1 MPSWPAGAVGLK
13 GGADRSREVVGE
25 KNELEKKRY
34 SSCWD
39 SRGWEGFVVLVV
51 LVVLVAFLA
60 ALLTPFAALEI
71 PFAALE
77 TPFAALATPFAA
89 LATPFALS
97 FAPFCTLPAVTAPN
111 PSPFF

>member
-60 ALLTPFAALEI
+60 ALLTPFAAL
-71 PFAALE
+71 
-77 TPFAALATPFAA
+77 
-89 LATPFALS
+89 ATPFALS

>member
-39 SRGWEGFVVLVV
+39 SRGWEGLVV

-60 ALLTPFAALEI
+60 ALLTPFAALE
-71 PFAALE
+71 
-77 TPFAALATPFAA
+77 TPFAA

>member
-39 SRGWEGFVVLVV
+39 SRGWEGFVVLV
-51 LVVLVAFLA
+51 AFLA
-60 ALLTPFAALEI
+60 ALL
-71 PFAALE
+71 
-77 TPFAALATPFAA
+77 TPFAA

>member
-39 SRGWEGFVVLVV
+39 SRGLVV

-60 ALLTPFAALEI
+60 ALEI
-71 PFAALE
+71 
-77 TPFAALATPFAA
+77 PFAALATPFAA

>member
-51 LVVLVAFLA
+51 LVD
-60 ALLTPFAALEI
+60 LLLRH
-71 PFAALE
+71 L
-77 TPFAALATPFAA
+77 
-89 LATPFALS
+89 
-97 FAPFCTLPAVTAPN
+97 
-111 PSPFF
+111 

>member
-39 SRGWEGFVVLVV
+39 SRGWEGLVVLVV

-60 ALLTPFAALEI
+60 ALLTPFAALET

-77 TPFAALATPFAA
+77 IPFAA

>member
-39 SRGWEGFVVLVV
+39 SRGWEGLVVLVV

-60 ALLTPFAALEI
+60 ALLTPFAALE
-71 PFAALE
+71 
-77 TPFAALATPFAA
+77 
-89 LATPFALS
+89 TPFALS
-97 FAPFCTLPAVTAPN
+97 FAPFCILPAVTAPN

>member
-39 SRGWEGFVVLVV
+39 SRGLVV

-77 TPFAALATPFAA
+77 TPFAALATPFA
-89 LATPFALS
+89 LS